1 MVPVPPELGCRDLL
15 AQLLKVNGSTLG
27 RAVRHVEPLLANL
40 GCMIPPSTAR
50 FRILADLTVFLA
62 NNNLTEIK
70 STC

>member
-1 MVPVPPELGCRDLL
+1 MVPAPPELGCRDLL
-15 AQLLKVNGSTLG
+15 AQLLKVNDTLR
-27 RAVRHVEPLLANL
+27 RAVRHVALLANL

>member
-1 MVPVPPELGCRDLL
+1 MVPAPPELGCRDLL
-15 AQLLKVNGSTLG
+15 AQLLKVNDSTLG
-27 RAVRHVEPLLANL
+27 RAVRHVALLANL